1 MDRDDLIIS
10 LPYKPFGF
18 SYGSK
23 SLKGSDY
30 FGGNWK
36 LEDYIDDID
45 FDTKDHLDKMS
56 IKPGKGNRWQLESIN
71 FPHLITED
79 TLQSLKLKDIAWWGK
94 HHYPNYCGK
103 KCKCCGGIRYLQ
115 SNIKYPGVVVKD
127 APNPY
132 GNPYTLIDGAHR
144 IVKLLNFGVDE
155 SWFYVLYWDEVRE
168 YLKWRK
174 KDSK

>member
-10 LPYKPFGF
+10 LPYKSFGF

-36 LEDYIDDID
+36 LEDYIGDVD
-45 FDTKDHLDKMS
+45 FDTKDHLEKMS

-71 FPHLITED
+71 FLHLITED

-115 SNIKYPGVVVKD
+115 FNTNTQV
-127 APNPY
+127 
-132 GNPYTLIDGAHR
+132 
-144 IVKLLNFGVDE
+144 
-155 SWFYVLYWDEVRE
+155 
-168 YLKWRK
+168 
-174 KDSK
+174 